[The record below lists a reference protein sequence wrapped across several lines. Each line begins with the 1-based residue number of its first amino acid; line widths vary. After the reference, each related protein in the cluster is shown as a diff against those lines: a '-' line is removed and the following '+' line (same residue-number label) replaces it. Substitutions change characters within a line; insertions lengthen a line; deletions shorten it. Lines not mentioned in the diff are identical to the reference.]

1 MKRYRVVISATAKQN
16 MRDGY
21 QWAARHAPDTAA
33 RWLNRFHAALQ
44 TLSSNPER
52 CSIAPENDLV
62 DQEIRQF
69 LFGKYPN
76 VWRALFTVQRDEVR
90 VLHIRRAAMDT
101 ATPDQFGA

>member
-1 MKRYRVVISATAKQN
+1 MNHTVIVLPRAL
-16 MRDGY
+16 RDLDEAY
-21 QWAARHAPDTAA
+21 LWASRHAPVTAA

-76 VWRALFTVQRDEVR
+76 VWRALFTIQADEVR
-90 VLHIRRAAMDT
+90 VLHIRRAAMQT
-101 ATPDQFGA
+101 ATTDQLDD